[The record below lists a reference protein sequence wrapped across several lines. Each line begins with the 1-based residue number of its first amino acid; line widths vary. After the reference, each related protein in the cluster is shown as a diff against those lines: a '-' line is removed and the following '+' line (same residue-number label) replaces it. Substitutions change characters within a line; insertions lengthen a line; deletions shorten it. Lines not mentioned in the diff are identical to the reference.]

1 MIESTSVREYWMP
14 YRYFCGIKYAAAYGK
29 TCSRLCEAERIMCE
43 CAEMDLE
50 DAGRYFRGKRA
61 GREGS
66 APVIFRDYALKI
78 PALEHAARELQTDR
92 ISAAFEIGI
101 VPARCEFPEFSEAVK
116 VRHPSG
122 SIYYTWHTKPRL

>member
-1 MIESTSVREYWMP
+1 MIESTSVREYLIP
-14 YRYFCGIKYAAAYGK
+14 YDKFCGLKCAARYGK
-29 TCSRLCEAERIMCE
+29 SCERLNEMERIMCE

-50 DAGRYFRGKRA
+50 DADNYFRGKRI
-61 GREGS
+61 GREGH
-66 APVIFRDYALKI
+66 AFVIFRDCEFKI

-101 VPARCEFPEFSEAVK
+101 VPAECDLPEFSEAVK